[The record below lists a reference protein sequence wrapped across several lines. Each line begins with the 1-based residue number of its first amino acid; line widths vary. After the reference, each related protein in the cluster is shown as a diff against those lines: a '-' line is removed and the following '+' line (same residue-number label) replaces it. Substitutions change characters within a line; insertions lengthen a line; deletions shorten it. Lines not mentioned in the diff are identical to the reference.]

1 MVHLIFTLSLLLVP
15 LFVAG
20 APVPRVSKR
29 AFQLREY
36 ADFQISSTPAGTAQ
50 AEAAAVFL
58 EPFNGIDLKTV
69 PSTDLSAMST
79 MRSAAESAE
88 ADFNSAIDA
97 AGGTKTA
104 EGAILQA
111 GKIKNKVLKLTGLL
125 QIDLIKKAQGA
136 TDVDD
141 QIADIQTKLSANI
154 KIDVASKG
162 KQSKTFLTDSPA
174 SQSNTTA
181 TPVAAVAVPAP
192 ALASGN
198 VSTAADFILQKY
210 ADFQIS
216 STPAGNAQ
224 AEADAVFVDMFKGV
238 DLNSIPSAT
247 LAAMSNMRSAAED
260 AEANFVSAI
269 AAAGGQSTTK
279 GAELQVG
286 LIKNKVLKL
295 TGLLQIDTIKKAQ
308 GATDQDAKIAD
319 IQTKLANNVKQ
330 DTANAGKTSLSFL
343 SA

>member
-1 MVHLIFTLSLLLVP
+1 
-15 LFVAG
+15 
-20 APVPRVSKR
+20 
-29 AFQLREY
+29 
-36 ADFQISSTPAGTAQ
+36 
-50 AEAAAVFL
+50 
-58 EPFNGIDLKTV
+58 
-69 PSTDLSAMST
+69 MST

-88 ADFNSAIDA
+88 TDFNSAIAA
-97 AGGTKTA
+97 AGGTNTA

-141 QIADIQTKLSANI
+141 KIADIQTKLAANI
-154 KIDVASKG
+154 KLDVASKG
-162 KQSKTFLTDSPA
+162 KPSKSFLISSTA
-174 SQSNTTA
+174 SQNNTTA
-181 TPVAAVAVPAP
+181 TPAAAPAP
-192 ALASGN
+192 APVLSSEN
-198 VSTAADFILQKY
+198 VSTATDFILQKY
-210 ADFQIS
+210 TDFQIS

-224 AEADAVFVDMFKGV
+224 AEANAVFVDMFEDV
-238 DLNSIPSAT
+238 DLKTVPSAT

-269 AAAGGQSTTK
+269 AAAGGQGTTK

-308 GATDQDAKIAD
+308 GATDQDSNIAD

-343 SA
+343 NA